1 MDVKE
6 HFAQFDRYIRKSESR
21 VEALM
26 VIAPAFTD
34 SADSDA
40 RAHKIRSG
48 NVISLIT
55 ADELKKIAVDWSRSK
70 KANDAFPLNY
80 FTAAGR
86 YDPQFLVDLV

>member
-1 MDVKE
+1 
-6 HFAQFDRYIRKSESR
+6 
-21 VEALM
+21 M
-26 VIAPAFTD
+26 VIAPSFSD

-55 ADELKKIAVDWSRSK
+55 ADELKKIALDWSKSN
-70 KANDAFPLNY
+70 KANDTFPLNY

-86 YDPQFLVDLV
+86 YDPQFLIDVL

>member
-1 MDVKE
+1 
-6 HFAQFDRYIRKSESR
+6 
-21 VEALM
+21 
-26 VIAPAFTD
+26 
-34 SADSDA
+34 
-40 RAHKIRSG
+40 
-48 NVISLIT
+48 VISLIT